1 MDYLNRREFLTLMAG
16 GTVAGA
22 MPFGIDERGSSR
34 REKSPERPNILFL
47 LTDNQGWN
55 MMGCAGNSIIHT
67 PNMDKLANGGVRFS
81 HAFVT
86 TPICA
91 ASRASIFTGLY
102 RRKHEFTFLTP
113 PLRTQFTDISYP
125 ALLRAAGYR
134 TGFIGKFGI
143 ESNGNLLVENEKV
156 TLKKMFEHFD
166 NFEHWGLF
174 KGSPNGYLVEQPDRR
189 PFSFGKTPTSPPKD
203 STKRHLTDITGDK
216 AINFLRNCKSDQPFC
231 LSISF
236 NAPHAQDN
244 DPRQYIWPESV
255 DGLYQDVTIPEPK
268 NSNPA
273 FFDAQPEFLKTSLN
287 RERWYLRFDTPEKFQ
302 RMMKGVYRMVSGV
315 DVVIGKILEEIE
327 SLGMDKNTII
337 IFMSDNGM
345 FFGERG
351 FSDCWLIHEESIRVP
366 LIVFDPRADKRVQG
380 ITPEQMVLNVDIAPT
395 ILELAGLEVPQE
407 MQGRSLVSLLRGR
420 KPEWRT
426 DFLCEHL
433 FEHPRIPKSEG
444 VRTERWKYIR
454 YFEQRPVYEEL
465 YDLENDPHEACNLV
479 GDPKYVKELE
489 QLRKRCDEL
498 LQRAK

>member
-1 MDYLNRREFLTLMAG
+1 MDNLNRRKFLTLMAG

-22 MPFGIDERGSSR
+22 MPFDVDDGGLTRHGNSS
-34 REKSPERPNILFL
+34 EHPNVLFL

-55 MMGCAGNSIIHT
+55 KMGCAGNPIIHT
-67 PNMDKLANGGVRFS
+67 PNMDKLADGGVRFTN
-81 HAFVT
+81 AFAT

-91 ASRASIFTGLY
+91 ASRASILTGLY
-102 RRKHEFTFLTP
+102 ERKHQFTFTTP
-113 PLRTQFTDISYP
+113 PMRTQVTDISYP

-143 ESNGNLLVENEKV
+143 ESHGKLLVEDEEV

-174 KGSPNGYLVEQPDRR
+174 KGSPNGYFVEQPD
-189 PFSFGKTPTSPPKD
+189 GTT
-203 STKRHLTDITGDK
+203 RHLTDITGEK
-216 AINFLRNCKSDQPFC
+216 VLNFLRECKPDQPWC
-231 LSISF
+231 LSVSF

-255 DGLYQDVTIPEPK
+255 EHLYQDVTIPEPE
-268 NSNPA
+268 NSAPA
-273 FFDAQPEFLKTSLN
+273 FFEAQPEFLKTSLN

-302 RMMKGVYRMVSGV
+302 RMMKGLYRMVSGV
-315 DVVIGKILEEIE
+315 DVVIGKIRAEIE
-327 SLGMDKNTII
+327 RLGMDKNTII
-337 IFMSDNGM
+337 IFMSDHGM

-351 FSDCWLIHEESIRVP
+351 FSDCWLMHEESIRVP
-366 LIVFDPRADKRVQG
+366 LIVFDPRAEVRVQG
-380 ITPEQMVLNVDIAPT
+380 ITPEQMALNVDIAPT

-407 MQGRSLVSLLRGR
+407 MQGRSLAPLLSGGN
-420 KPEWRT
+420 PEWRT

-433 FEHPRIPKSEG
+433 FEHPKIPKSEG

-465 YDLENDPHEACNLV
+465 YDLENDPHEAHNLM
-479 GDPKYVKELE
+479 GHPRYAGELE
-489 QLRKRCDEL
+489 RLRKRCNEL
-498 LQRAK
+498 IQKAASQ